1 MDVLQIITVAGVAL
15 ITAAAIASYLYSR
28 KQNLKVEEENLKSV
42 TAQVAQYLETPYSEA
57 ITKDVLDQIVK
68 KAKVLP
74 QDVTIDLGKLDQTA
88 KPKKKRKYYP
98 KKPKTQL

>member
-1 MDVLQIITVAGVAL
+1 MEIAQIL
-15 ITAAAIASYLYSR
+15 
-28 KQNLKVEEENLKSV
+28 V
-42 TAQVAQYLETPYSEA
+42 TAGALSILALVIGLWILSKAKAPSEDQPPYSA
-57 ITKDVLDQIVK
+57 SITKDVLDQIVK

-74 QDVTIDLGKLDQTA
+74 EDVTIDLGQLPQTP

>member
-1 MDVLQIITVAGVAL
+1 MEIIQILATAGAL
-15 ITAAAIASYLYSR
+15 SILALVIGLWIISTIKAPSQS
-28 KQNLKVEEENLKSV
+28 EP
-42 TAQVAQYLETPYSEA
+42 PYSGA

-74 QDVTIDLGKLDQTA
+74 EDVTIDLGQLPQTP

>member
-1 MDVLQIITVAGVAL
+1 MEIIQILATAGALSVLALVIGLWIISTIKAP
-15 ITAAAIASYLYSR
+15 SED
-28 KQNLKVEEENLKSV
+28 QP
-42 TAQVAQYLETPYSEA
+42 PYSA
-57 ITKDVLDQIVK
+57 SITKDVMDQIVK

-74 QDVTIDLGKLDQTA
+74 EDTLIDLGKSDETS

>member
-1 MDVLQIITVAGVAL
+1 MEIIQILATAGALSVLALVIGLWII
-15 ITAAAIASYLYSR
+15 SR
-28 KQNLKVEEENLKSV
+28 IKAPSESQL
-42 TAQVAQYLETPYSEA
+42 PYSAA

-74 QDVTIDLGKLDQTA
+74 EDVTIDLGQLPQTS

>member
-1 MDVLQIITVAGVAL
+1 MELTQIILLVGVAF
-15 ITAAAIASYLYSR
+15 IVSASIASYLYNR
-28 KQNLKVEEENLKSV
+28 KQNKP
-42 TAQVAQYLETPYSEA
+42 PYSEA

-74 QDVTIDLGKLDQTA
+74 EDVTIDLGELPQTS

-98 KKPKTQL
+98 KKPKTNI